1 MSLGKLLSMHDLAR
15 HKKLV
20 DNSCWGIEK
29 AILSATNGFSV
40 RCEHDI
46 VYTQVHSALK
56 NTVA

>member
-1 MSLGKLLSMHDLAR
+1 MHDLAR